1 MGIFIEGSELHI
13 QRPFFFQDIIGH
25 VQVAGVP
32 DRGEPDARIGW
43 DARMMEMCPTLG
55 EKQTCV
61 YIFIYYMY
69 IYIYMYIHDFKRHLC
84 SDVGNPK
91 HFHDEH
97 GISLNF
103 NLKVLCRLV
112 WVLAISIY
120 KL

>member
-61 YIFIYYMY
+61 YIYIFILYVY
-69 IYIYMYIHDFKRHLC
+69 IYICTYM
-84 SDVGNPK
+84 
-91 HFHDEH
+91 
-97 GISLNF
+97 IS
-103 NLKVLCRLV
+103 KDTCVLM
-112 WVLAISIY
+112 LATQNIFMMNMGF
-120 KL
+120 L